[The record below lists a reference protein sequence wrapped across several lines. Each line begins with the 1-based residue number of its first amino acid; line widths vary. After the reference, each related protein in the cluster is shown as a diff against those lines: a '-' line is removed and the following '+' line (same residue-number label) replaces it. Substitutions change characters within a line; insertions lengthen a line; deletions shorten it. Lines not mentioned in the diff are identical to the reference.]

1 MKAPP
6 DPVRG
11 TTAPAKGGRTGV
23 FEDTSCLDRTSPD
36 RPWLHELLRPLLAI
50 RMGRWSH

>member
-11 TTAPAKGGRTGV
+11 TTAPAKGGRTSV
-23 FEDTSCLDRTSPD
+23 LEDTSCQDRTSPE
-36 RPWLHELLRPLLAI
+36 RTWLAELLRPLLI
-50 RMGRWSH
+50 LRGWSH